1 MPCPTCYDSVTE
13 RGWKFNSRERLSSM
27 QNRQTIF
34 IWAVCLWTGSLP
46 GLSGQ
51 TTQVEG
57 SVRDPSGA
65 VIANASVVLNS
76 GSYQAAI
83 NTGADGHFLFLTV
96 PSISGTV
103 DISREGFNPVRQRWN
118 LGSATSVSLEIVLP
132 PGAAS
137 EQVTVSAARTEVRL
151 SETPG
156 STILLSGKD
165 VAATP
170 ALRVDDVLRQVPGF
184 SLFRRSDSRTANA
197 SNQGVSLRG
206 LGGTP
211 ASRALV
217 LEDGLPLID
226 AFGGWV
232 YWDRVPRA
240 SISSIEVFRGGASNL
255 YGSNALGGVVQ
266 FMTRQSQR
274 PAFTLETSYGNER
287 TPDLSFWVGTRAGK
301 WDMALASE
309 LFRTDGYIIV
319 PTWQRGSIDTPANS
333 EDATVDLTVG
343 HQLGEKGRV
352 FARGSY
358 YTEFRH
364 NGTALQTN
372 DTRMGEGAVGL
383 DRQFGASDSL
393 TFRAYGLVQGYDQ
406 QFSSVAANR
415 NSESLTDLQ
424 HVPEQVVG
432 GAAQWTHFLGTHQT
446 LIGGMD
452 AMEVM
457 GASDEQLFTAGLHKR
472 NNASGGRQ
480 RILGWFGEDL
490 IRFNKWTIILG
501 ARFDDWNNFNAS
513 SICTPVS
520 GTCKSSPSVLYPSR
534 SDFAFSPRLSVL
546 RALSRNISVTGS
558 MYRAFRAPTLNE
570 LYRSFRL
577 ANVLTLNNPFLNAE
591 RLTGAEAG
599 VNITALERKLD
610 LRGTFF
616 WSDIVDPVEN
626 VTVNPTSSPVLRQ
639 KQNLGRIRS
648 RGLELDGVVHLGR
661 DVQINFGYESNFFTA
676 LNYHIPPASFSLLGK
691 KVAQV
696 PQNVFTWEARYWNPS
711 RIMVSVQ
718 GRFVGN
724 QFDDDQNLYPLGRFY
739 TMDLQ
744 IGRNLTRNLE
754 IFAAA
759 ENILDERYNVANTPT
774 ANGSLFNIGPPILYR
789 LGLRLNFPREQR

>member
-1 MPCPTCYDSVTE
+1 V
-13 RGWKFNSRERLSSM
+13 
-27 QNRQTIF
+27 
-34 IWAVCLWTGSLP
+34 
-46 GLSGQ
+46 
-51 TTQVEG
+51 
-57 SVRDPSGA
+57 
-65 VIANASVVLNS
+65 
-76 GSYQAAI
+76 
-83 NTGADGHFLFLTV
+83 
-96 PSISGTV
+96 
-103 DISREGFNPVRQRWN
+103 
-118 LGSATSVSLEIVLP
+118 
-132 PGAAS
+132 
-137 EQVTVSAARTEVRL
+137 
-151 SETPG
+151 
-156 STILLSGKD
+156 
-165 VAATP
+165 
-170 ALRVDDVLRQVPGF
+170 
-184 SLFRRSDSRTANA
+184 
-197 SNQGVSLRG
+197 
-206 LGGTP
+206 
-211 ASRALV
+211 
-217 LEDGLPLID
+217 
-226 AFGGWV
+226 
-232 YWDRVPRA
+232 
-240 SISSIEVFRGGASNL
+240 EVFRGGASNL
-255 YGSNALGGVVQ
+255 YGSDALGGVVQ
-266 FMTRQSQR
+266 FITRQPER

-287 TPDLSFWVGTRAGK
+287 TPDLSFWTGTRAGK
-301 WDMALASE
+301 WDLSLASE

-319 PTWQRGSIDTPANS
+319 PTLQRGSVDTPSNS
-333 EDATVDLTVG
+333 EDATVDFTVG

-364 NGTALQTN
+364 NGTPIQTN
-372 DTRMGEGAVGL
+372 DTKMGEGAVGL
-383 DRQFGASDSL
+383 DQQFGSSDSL

-406 QFSSVAANR
+406 QFSSIAASR
-415 NSESLTDLQ
+415 NSESLTNLQ

-446 LIGGMD
+446 LIAGMD

-457 GASDEQLFTAGLHKR
+457 GASDEQLFTAGLHTR

-490 IRFNKWTIILG
+490 IRLNKWTIILG
-501 ARFDDWNNFNAS
+501 ARLDDWNNFNAS

-520 GTCKSSPSVLYPSR
+520 GTCKSSPTMLYPSR
-534 SDFAFSPRLSVL
+534 SDLAFSPRLSVL
-546 RALSRNISVTGS
+546 RALSSNVSITGS

-570 LYRSFRL
+570 LYRSFRV

-599 VNITALERKLD
+599 VNITALERRLD

-626 VTVNPTSSPVLRQ
+626 VTVDPTSSPVLRQ

-648 RGLELDGVVHLGR
+648 RGLELDGVVHIGR
-661 DVQINFGYESNFFTA
+661 DVQISAGYEFTDA
-676 LNYHIPPASFSLLGK
+676 TVVNYTVPAGEVSLLGK

-711 RIMVSVQ
+711 RIMISVQ

-744 IGRNLTRNLE
+744 IGRNITRNLE
-754 IFAAA
+754 VFAAA

-774 ANGSLFNIGPPILYR
+774 ANGSLFNTGPPILYR

>member
-1 MPCPTCYDSVTE
+1 M
-13 RGWKFNSRERLSSM
+13 L
-27 QNRQTIF
+27 NRQTIRLMAILF
-34 IWAVCLWTGSLP
+34 WAVGLP
-46 GLSGQ
+46 CSSAQ
-51 TTQVEG
+51 TAPVAGT
-57 SVRDPSGA
+57 VRDASGA

-76 GSYQAAI
+76 GSYKFEVKTDAS
-83 NTGADGHFLFLTV
+83 GHFLFSAV
-96 PSISGTV
+96 PATSGTV
-103 DISREGFNPVRQRWN
+103 EISRKGFNPVRQSWN
-118 LGSATSVSLEIVLP
+118 AVPATPVSLEIVLQP
-132 PGAAS
+132 ATAS

-156 STILLSGKD
+156 STILLSHAD

-206 LGGTP
+206 LGGTA

-217 LEDGLPLID
+217 LEDGLPLVD

-240 SISSIEVFRGGASNL
+240 SLANVEVFRGGASNL
-255 YGSNALGGVVQ
+255 YGSDALGGVVQ
-266 FMTRQSQR
+266 FITRQPER

-287 TPDLSFWVGTRAGK
+287 TPDLSFWTGTRAGQ
-301 WDMALASE
+301 WDLSLSSE
-309 LFRTDGYIIV
+309 MFRTDGYIIV
-319 PTWQRGSIDTPANS
+319 PTWQRGSVDTRANS
-333 EDATVDLTVG
+333 EDATVDFTVG
-343 HQLGEKGRV
+343 HHLGEKGRV
-352 FARGSY
+352 FARGSF
-358 YTEFRH
+358 YTEFRN
-364 NGTALQTN
+364 NGTPIQTN
-372 DTRMGEGAVGL
+372 DTLMGEGAFGL
-383 DRQFGASDSL
+383 DQQFGSSDSL
-393 TFRAYGLVQGYDQ
+393 TFRAYGQVQGYDQ
-406 QFSSVAANR
+406 RFSSVAADR

-424 HVPEQVVG
+424 YVPEQVGG

-446 LIGGMD
+446 LIAGMD
-452 AMEVM
+452 VMEVM
-457 GASDEQLFTAGLHKR
+457 GASDEQLFSAGTHTR

-490 IRFNKWTIILG
+490 VRFNNWTIIFAG
-501 ARFDDWNNFNAS
+501 RFDDWNNFNAS

-520 GTCKSSPSVLYPSR
+520 GACTSPSVLYPSR

-546 RALSRNISVTGS
+546 RALGRNVSVTGS

-577 ANVLTLNNPFLNAE
+577 ANVLTLNNPFLSAE
-591 RLTGAEAG
+591 RLSGAEAG
-599 VNITALERKLD
+599 VNITTLERKLD

-626 VTVNPTSSPVLRQ
+626 VTINPTSSPVLRQ
-639 KQNLGRIRS
+639 KENLGRIRA
-648 RGLELDGVVHLGR
+648 RGVELDGVLHVGR
-661 DVQINFGYESNFFTA
+661 AVQISAGYEFTA
-676 LNYHIPPASFSLLGK
+676 ATVVNYTVPPGAISLLGN

-696 PQNVFTWEARYWNPS
+696 PRNVFTWEARYWNPS
-711 RIMVSVQ
+711 RIMLSLQ

-724 QFDDDQNLYPLGRFY
+724 QFDDDQNQYPLDRFY

-744 IGRNLTRNLE
+744 VGRNVTRNLE
-754 IFAAA
+754 VFVAA
-759 ENILDERYNVANTPT
+759 ENILGQRYNVANTPT
-774 ANGSLFNIGPPILYR
+774 ANGSLFNIGPPLLYR
-789 LGLRLNFPREQR
+789 IGLRLNFPQEKP